1 MLNILRPNKII
12 PFKEQEYKDMEVMDT
27 IDTMDFIENFYK
39 PQQPYTHINQVDI
52 NENHINDY
60 EEYDIPFNIN
70 NVNYNEIDNI
80 RHNKYIF
87 NLVMV
92 LLNDYYN
99 NLERNMKPT
108 IIKPKP
114 IIKHNNFCIE

>member
-1 MLNILRPNKII
+1 MLNMLRPSKII
-12 PFKEQEYKDMEVMDT
+12 PFKEKEYTNMEGMDS
-27 IDTMDFIENFYK
+27 IYTMDFIENFYK
-39 PQQPYTHINQVDI
+39 PQQPYTPINHV
-52 NENHINDY
+52 NENYINDY

-70 NVNYNEIDNI
+70 NVNYHEIDNI

-87 NLVMV
+87 NLIMV

-99 NLERNMKPT
+99 NLKRNMKPT

-114 IIKHNNFCIE
+114 IIKRNNFCIE